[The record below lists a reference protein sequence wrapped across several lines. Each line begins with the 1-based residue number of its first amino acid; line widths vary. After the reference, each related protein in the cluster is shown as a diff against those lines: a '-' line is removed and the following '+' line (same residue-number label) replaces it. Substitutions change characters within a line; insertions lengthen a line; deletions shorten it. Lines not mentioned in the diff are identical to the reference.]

1 MNDCSWMYRDSPKG
15 LYMKNYC
22 KRVEGFI
29 NFTLLNL
36 IILVEMKLDVHV
48 QNVKIKSFISQMLWW
63 CIFKKKKLYENTYV
77 GLHKEK
83 YMFLIKTM
91 LERTIDSTSS
101 SSNIHKNYMF
111 LIKPC

>member
-1 MNDCSWMYRDSPKG
+1 MNDCSWMYREYSPKG

-36 IILVEMKLDVHV
+36 NNISGDEIRCPCTKCKNKKFH
-48 QNVKIKSFISQMLWW
+48 QSNVVMMHLL
-63 CIFKKKKLYENTYV
+63 KKKGLYENTYV

-83 YMFLIKTM
+83 YMFLIK
-91 LERTIDSTSS
+91 
-101 SSNIHKNYMF
+101 
-111 LIKPC
+111 PC